1 MIQPLLRQLKNP
13 NVTRRG
19 SLRDCRTMSPDNKY
33 NTLKNTEVLSDES
46 KVELCLRGM
55 FSSQDQTTLSNH
67 EDTTLSRCRGR
78 GAKITS
84 TP

>member
-1 MIQPLLRQLKNP
+1 
-13 NVTRRG
+13 
-19 SLRDCRTMSPDNKY
+19 MSPDNKY

-46 KVELCLRGM
+46 EVCLRGM

-84 TP
+84 TH

>member
-1 MIQPLLRQLKNP
+1 
-13 NVTRRG
+13 
-19 SLRDCRTMSPDNKY
+19 MSPDDKY

-46 KVELCLRGM
+46 KVCLRGM

-67 EDTTLSRCRGR
+67 EDNHPFTLPWTRGQDHFH
-78 GAKITS
+78 